1 MEWKSRTRSES
12 YWKSLFIF
20 VCAVLFIQ
28 IFEEIIESIS
38 NDVENNICVEFIE
51 YLVNEGVTI
60 PSHGTG

>member
-1 MEWKSRTRSES
+1 MEWKTRTWSEY
-12 YWKSLFIF
+12 YWKPLFIF
-20 VCAVLFIQ
+20 VCGVLFIQ

-38 NDVENNICVEFIE
+38 NDVENNICVEVID